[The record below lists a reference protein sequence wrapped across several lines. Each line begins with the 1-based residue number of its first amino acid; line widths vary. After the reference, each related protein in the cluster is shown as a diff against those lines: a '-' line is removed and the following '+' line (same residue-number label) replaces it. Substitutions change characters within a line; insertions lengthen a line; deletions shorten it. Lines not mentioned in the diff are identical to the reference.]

1 MATTIQLQ
9 NAGFEALEQ
18 TTTPI
23 PPAGFFDFVTPPGW
37 QVYDPNHLIPIS
49 NPGLDTSFTGSWKP
63 SMNFFQEIPEGDQI
77 ASIFLGRDRNGN
89 SVAGRGK
96 VGLAQTSNE
105 KIQANTTYTLSAA
118 ILDTTG
124 QDFSFFSGSP
134 GYELQLVAG
143 DKVLASTKS
152 DDLLSDGSI
161 TQDSVSF
168 TTSTSGNYLG
178 EKLGIRL
185 INSNENNGSN
195 PTDGGNG
202 IEVNFDDVKLT
213 SAPVRLASLGLSLE
227 ESQQPVPPQDTT
239 STGNFDV
246 TLLGNELRV
255 EGSFSDLTSDL
266 FFVGGPDP
274 VGNPESPI
282 HIHIGKAGANG
293 PILRNL
299 SVKDHGDGSGTF
311 TGRFTLS
318 EEEVALAKADGLY
331 INVHTL
337 NNLGGEL
344 RGQID
349 VPPLAG
355 DFGGV
360 VGDPQEGTDGRDILR
375 GDHGNDLIFG
385 NGGRDFILGCRG
397 DDRLYGGA
405 DRDVVIGGKG
415 DDRLYGDEGRDF
427 LSGGWGNDT
436 LSGGDD
442 TDTLIGRRG
451 HDALNGEDG
460 RDFLLGGDDND
471 TLNGGDDRDILF
483 GGRGHDRLH
492 GGKGKDKLF
501 GGLGRDTFVL
511 ERGHGTDT
519 ILDFREGTDLIDLSD
534 DLSFGVG
541 GNVSQVGNTLVF
553 NRGSEDQEVLAVL
566 DHFRGYMDTTSF
578 V

>member
-1 MATTIQLQ
+1 MATTIHLQ

-18 TTTPI
+18 TKTPI

-37 QVYDPNHLIPIS
+37 RVYDPNNLVPIS
-49 NPGLDTSFTGSWKP
+49 NPDLDTSFTGSWKP
-63 SMNFFQEIPEGDQI
+63 STNFFQEIPEGDQI

-89 SVAGRGK
+89 SVAGQGK
-96 VGLAQTSNE
+96 VGFAQTSNE

-124 QDFSFFSGSP
+124 KDFSFFSGSP

-143 DKVLASTKS
+143 DKVLARTKS
-152 DDLLSDGSI
+152 SDLLGDGEI
-161 TQDSVSF
+161 TRDSVSF
-168 TTSTSGNYLG
+168 TTSTSGSYLG
-178 EKLGIRL
+178 RKLGIRL

-195 PTDGGNG
+195 AADGGNG

-213 SAPVRLASLGLSLE
+213 SAPARLASLGLSLE
-227 ESQQPVPPQDTT
+227 ESQQPMPPQETA

-282 HIHIGKAGANG
+282 HIHIGEAGTNG

-318 EEEVALAKADGLY
+318 NEEVALAKADGLY
-331 INVHTL
+331 VNVHTL
-337 NNLGGEL
+337 DNLGGEL

-349 VPPLAG
+349 VPPLTG
-355 DFGGV
+355 EFGGV
-360 VGDPQEGTDGRDILR
+360 LGDPQEGTDGRDILR
-375 GDHGNDLIFG
+375 GNLGNDLIFG
-385 NGGRDFILGCRG
+385 NGGRDLILGRRG
-397 DDRLYGGA
+397 NDRLYGGA
-405 DRDVVIGGKG
+405 NRDILIGDKG

-442 TDTLIGRRG
+442 NDKLIGSRG
-451 HDALNGEDG
+451 QDVLNGGDG
-460 RDFLLGGDDND
+460 KDFLVGGLDND
-471 TLNGGDDRDILF
+471 TLTGGNDRDTLF
-483 GGRGHDRLH
+483 GGQGHDRLH
-492 GGKGKDKLF
+492 GGNGKDKLF

-511 ERGHGTDT
+511 KRGQGTDT
-519 ILDFREGTDLIDLSD
+519 ILDFREGTDLIDLSG
-534 DLSFGVG
+534 DLNFGVG
-541 GNVSQVGNTLVF
+541 GNVSQVDNTLVF
-553 NRGSEDQEVLAVL
+553 NQGSEDQEVLAVL
-566 DHFRGYMDTTSF
+566 NHFQGHLDTTSF
-578 V
+578 I